1 MSQIIKAFTGVF
13 ITLFLTATGVGIL
26 GAFLQTLQAQNFH
39 GKIIDEMENS
49 DYAITVLNE
58 LFVDVNNQ
66 GNDLEIM
73 LFLED
78 GTILECDSQSE
89 LPEKLNEINMAE
101 VTLTYSVQIPFL
113 GLNQN
118 YCIVGYAR

>member
-1 MSQIIKAFTGVF
+1 MSQIIKAFTGIF
-13 ITLFLTATGVGIL
+13 MALFLTATGVGIL
-26 GAFLQTLQAQNFH
+26 NAFLQTLQAQNLH

-49 DYAITVLNE
+49 DYAITVLDE
-58 LFVDVNNQ
+58 LFVDVNKQ
-66 GNDLEIM
+66 GAELELM

-78 GTILECDSQSE
+78 GTMLECDSQSE
-89 LPEKLNEINMAE
+89 LPELLRDINMAE

-118 YCIVGYAR
+118 YRIVGYAR